1 VAIKKLPD
9 SVSKEEMVKT
19 LNYLMSKITILERK
33 IDEVINEGYNTYKDL
48 PNDLDENDD
57 ENGGI

>member
-1 VAIKKLPD
+1 MAIKKLPD